1 MSLLLAGEIHSPSGA
16 QVIAWQNCKLIRGI
30 ILNIPP
36 EMELGWSWAG
46 ACRRRQSAEKRLGV
60 HLCTPH
66 PMPYALQGVAS
77 GCP

>member
-1 MSLLLAGEIHSPSGA
+1 MSLLLAGEIQSPSGA

-30 ILNIPP
+30 ILNIHPP
-36 EMELGWSWAG
+36 PRKWSWAE

-60 HLCTPH
+60 YLCTLH